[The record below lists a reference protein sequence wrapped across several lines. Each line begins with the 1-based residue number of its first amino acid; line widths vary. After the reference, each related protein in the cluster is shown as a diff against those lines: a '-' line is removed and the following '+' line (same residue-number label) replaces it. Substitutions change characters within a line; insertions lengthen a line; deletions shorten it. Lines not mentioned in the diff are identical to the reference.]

1 MKRILHISKFY
12 TPVEGGIER
21 ICKNV
26 IDCLPEYE
34 HQVVC
39 FNLTNTSLTDVV
51 DGIKVRRVGCFNKIA
66 SQPMSFS
73 YYGELKKML
82 AEFKPDL
89 IHFHAPNPLIMIY
102 LLWLIPKDCKL
113 IVHWHSD
120 IVEQKRLYHLVKPF
134 EKRLLRRADRVLTTS
149 PLYIEDSK
157 PLQQVSH
164 KVVIIPCS
172 IEPEKFDL
180 KATELG
186 RLQRIKDQYAEKP
199 VVLFVGRHVAYKGL
213 NYLLEAEKYIQSDC
227 VILIGG
233 DGPLFNKLKNGNLS
247 ERIRFLGR
255 IPDQNLKL
263 YYHVADVFAFP
274 SVSKNEA
281 FGVSLAEAMYCGTP
295 AITFTIKGSG
305 VNWVNLNGV
314 TGLEVENGN
323 ALRLAQAIDQ
333 LLMNKAMRELLG
345 KNARQRVLDLFV
357 MDRIQSQLQSL
368 YMEAFSCS
376 NV

>member
-1 MKRILHISKFY
+1 
-12 TPVEGGIER
+12 
-21 ICKNV
+21 
-26 IDCLPEYE
+26 
-34 HQVVC
+34 
-39 FNLTNTSLTDVV
+39 
-51 DGIKVRRVGCFNKIA
+51 
-66 SQPMSFS
+66 
-73 YYGELKKML
+73 
-82 AEFKPDL
+82 
-89 IHFHAPNPLIMIY
+89 
-102 LLWLIPKDCKL
+102 
-113 IVHWHSD
+113 
-120 IVEQKRLYHLVKPF
+120 
-134 EKRLLRRADRVLTTS
+134 LTTS

-157 PLQQVSH
+157 PLQQVNH

-180 KATELG
+180 KDTELG
-186 RLQRIKDQYAEKP
+186 HLQRIKDQYAEKP

-233 DGPLFNKLKNGNLS
+233 DGPLFNKLKNGSHS
-247 ERIRFLGR
+247 ERIQFLGR
-255 IPDQNLKL
+255 IPDQNLKF

-281 FGVSLAEAMYCGTP
+281 FGVSLAEAMYCETP

-333 LLMNKAMRELLG
+333 LLMNKDKREFLS

-357 MDRIQSQLQSL
+357 MDRIQSKFQSL
-368 YMEAFSCS
+368 YKEVLS
-376 NV
+376 